1 MTTSNNDTYLDADVL
16 VMGGGL
22 AGCLA
27 AIKAA
32 AEAYIKSG
40 QENPEMR
47 HSNKWYLRIGNLE
60 CGVDV
65 NDRLVCSERVNT
77 GSSYMV
83 ETFECFDPWVGVD
96 R

>member
-1 MTTSNNDTYLDADVL
+1 MDKV
-16 VMGGGL
+16 
-22 AGCLA
+22 CLIVDDQYYFGVGRDYRVA

-77 GSSYMV
+77 GASYTV